1 MLSFT
6 FPVLLL
12 MTAVG
17 SLLWYQRTT
26 NDIFYALAVSS
37 AIIGLIWGFAI
48 AHWSILL
55 IGLLFLLKFRSP
67 VLSTIQIDTDRR

>member
-1 MLSFT
+1 MLSFI

-37 AIIGLIWGFAI
+37 AIIGLIWGLVM

-55 IGLLFLLKFRSP
+55 LGLLFLLKFPSP
-67 VLSTIQIDTDRR
+67 VLRTIQINTDRK